1 MSHPSTSITY
11 LTFQGVFKVI
21 SHIFFREIKTTDI
34 QNVPTSGPCIFIVG
48 PHANQFVDGVV
59 YMSVNPR
66 PSYALMAAV
75 SYDKPLIGHVGKI
88 LNAIPVVRPQDI
100 VNVGTGKIRYDA
112 VNQPFQ
118 LQGQGTKFMEEIGTR
133 DFIVFGRNYKVH
145 VSKVL
150 SDTVLEITHSIQV
163 NQEVVGDDYVPF
175 KVAPHVDQTAVYDE
189 VYNYLNRNECVTIF
203 PEGGSHDRSE
213 MLPLKAGFAVMA
225 LGAAAANPGLDIKIV
240 PVGLNYFHPD
250 RFRSRAV
257 VSFGQPMT
265 IDKADVEKYKLG
277 GKDKRE
283 AVTKLLDQSDEAF
296 KTVTVN
302 APDYDTLMVVQA
314 ARRLYVP
321 KSNAKPSI
329 EQVVKLNRHFV
340 SLWAKLK
347 GDPSLEVIVKKV
359 KYYNDMLT
367 FFGIKDYQVD
377 KLNITP
383 VKAAYQLTKRITKLV
398 AMAGLGA
405 PALIS
410 NLPLIWITSYI
421 SKKKQKQALA
431 GSSVKIAGKDVLA
444 TWKVIVAAFAAP
456 ALYGVYALFYLAYL
470 LKRKPNLSLKAKL
483 TRAGLVW
490 AIQPILHYL
499 LMRLGDTGLDI
510 YKSIKPLFLA
520 IRNPEAGEII
530 RSMRKDLSRD
540 ITEFINQHAPEL
552 GIDGSSS
559 RNPSVA
565 SSTTS
570 SSSNNSSA
578 NSVEVSRSNSDANLD
593 QRNSESSSTSFLEAS
608 ISTTTDDMP
617 ESYLVSSRDESFL
630 EYSSTDELNESK
642 YHVESI
648 ILNEE
653 DGDDNEQS
661 PLSQI

>member
-1 MSHPSTSITY
+1 MAEQSTSITY
-11 LTFQGVFKVI
+11 LTFQ
-21 SHIFFREIKTTDI
+21 
-34 QNVPTSGPCIFIVG
+34 G

-100 VNVGTGKIRYDA
+100 VNGGTGKVKYDS

-118 LQGQGTKFMEEIGTR
+118 LRGQDTKFVDEIGAR
-133 DFIVFGRNYKVH
+133 DFIIFGRNYKVH
-145 VSKVL
+145 VSKVI
-150 SDTVLEITHSIQV
+150 SDTLLEISHSIQV
-163 NQEVVGDDYVPF
+163 DQAFLGDGFVSF
-175 KVAPHVDQTAVYDE
+175 KIAPHVDQTAVYDE
-189 VYNYLNRNECVTIF
+189 VYNHLNRNECVTIF

-213 MLPLKAGFAVMA
+213 MLPLKAGFAIMA
-225 LGAAAANPGLDIKIV
+225 LSASAANPGLDIKIV

-265 IDKADVEKYKLG
+265 IDRADVEKYKQG
-277 GKDKRE
+277 GKNKRE

-296 KTVTVN
+296 KAVTVN
-302 APDYDTLMVVQA
+302 APDYDTLMVIQA
-314 ARRLYVP
+314 ARRLYMP
-321 KSNAKPSI
+321 RSSMKPSI

-347 GDPSLEVIVKKV
+347 NDPNLQVIVKKV
-359 KYYNDMLT
+359 KYYNDMLA
-367 FFGIKDYQVD
+367 FFGIKDHQVD
-377 KLNITP
+377 KLDIRP
-383 VKAAYQLTKRITKLV
+383 VKAAYQLTKRIAKLV

-421 SKKKQKQALA
+421 SKRKQKKALA

-456 ALYGVYALFYLAYL
+456 ALYGIYSVLYLVYLV
-470 LKRKPNLSLKAKL
+470 KRKPNLSVRSKI
-483 TRAGLVW
+483 TRAGIIW

-540 ITEFINQHAPEL
+540 ITEFIIQHAPEL
-552 GIDGSSS
+552 GIDGSVSG
-559 RNPSVA
+559 
-565 SSTTS
+565 
-570 SSSNNSSA
+570 SSSNAGSL
-578 NSVEVSRSNSDANLD
+578 EVSRTNSSTNLD
-593 QRNSESSSTSFLEAS
+593 YENIESSSTSRLKE
-608 ISTTTDDMP
+608 STNTANDDMIP
-617 ESYLVSSRDESFL
+617 ESYPSSSIDEVL
-630 EYSSTDELNESK
+630 LTYSSTDELNDSK
-642 YHVESI
+642 YQVESI
-648 ILNEE
+648 ILNE
-653 DGDDNEQS
+653 DDEKLS

>member
-510 YKSIKPLFLA
+510 YK
-520 IRNPEAGEII
+520 
-530 RSMRKDLSRD
+530 
-540 ITEFINQHAPEL
+540 
-552 GIDGSSS
+552 
-559 RNPSVA
+559 
-565 SSTTS
+565 
-570 SSSNNSSA
+570 
-578 NSVEVSRSNSDANLD
+578 
-593 QRNSESSSTSFLEAS
+593 
-608 ISTTTDDMP
+608 
-617 ESYLVSSRDESFL
+617 
-630 EYSSTDELNESK
+630 
-642 YHVESI
+642 
-648 ILNEE
+648 
-653 DGDDNEQS
+653 
-661 PLSQI
+661 